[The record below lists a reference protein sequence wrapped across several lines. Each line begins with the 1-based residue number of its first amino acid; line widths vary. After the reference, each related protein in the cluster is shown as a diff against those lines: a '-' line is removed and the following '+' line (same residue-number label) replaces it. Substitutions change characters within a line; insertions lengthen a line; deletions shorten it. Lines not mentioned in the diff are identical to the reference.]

1 MKTIISANNLSKYI
15 LEDNTQV
22 TFESDCIKV
31 GSLDD
36 LDFTISD
43 LNSNNSTLIEN
54 IAPPDDWYGN
64 KYFYNNGF
72 VLNPDWID
80 LDALVAEEP

>member
-1 MKTIISANNLSKYI
+1 MKTIIDSKNLSKYI

-22 TFESDCIKV
+22 SFESDCIKV

-43 LNSNNSTLIEN
+43 LNINNSSLVEN
-54 IAPPDDWYGN
+54 IIPPDDWNGN
-64 KYFYNNGF
+64 KYFYDNGF
-72 VLNPDWID
+72 ILNPDWID
-80 LDALVAEEP
+80 PDSEVVE

>member
-1 MKTIISANNLSKYI
+1 MKTIISADNLSKYI

-43 LNSNNSTLIEN
+43 LNINNSSLVEN
-54 IAPPDDWYGN
+54 IIPPDDWNGN
-64 KYFYNNGF
+64 KYFYDNGF
-72 VLNPDWID
+72 ILNPDWID
-80 LDALVAEEP
+80 PDSEVVE

>member
-1 MKTIISANNLSKYI
+1 MKTIISSNNLSKYI

-43 LNSNNSTLIEN
+43 LNINNSSLVEN
-54 IAPPDDWYGN
+54 IIPPDDWNGN
-64 KYFYNNGF
+64 KYFYDNGF
-72 VLNPDWID
+72 ILNPDWID
-80 LDALVAEEP
+80 PDSEVVE

>member
-1 MKTIISANNLSKYI
+1 MKTIIDSKNLSKYI

-22 TFESDCIKV
+22 SFESDCIKV

-43 LNSNNSTLIEN
+43 LNINNSSLVEN
-54 IAPPDDWYGN
+54 IIPPDDWNGN
-64 KYFYNNGF
+64 KYFYDNGF

-80 LDALVAEEP
+80 PDAEVVE